1 MATSQR
7 TPRLVCA
14 RCRQEE
20 GASKP
25 TERPPPRGGWA
36 RTSSPRRSLSRSRRK
51 PQHPARGVQ
60 RIPLRAC
67 GLVLIV
73 YRTPTGWP
81 SRAPESER
89 FISPVLA
96 RMALAVDR
104 GRTGAYAAFGL
115 RALIRW

>member
-1 MATSQR
+1 M
-7 TPRLVCA
+7 
-14 RCRQEE
+14 
-20 GASKP
+20 
-25 TERPPPRGGWA
+25 
-36 RTSSPRRSLSRSRRK
+36 
-51 PQHPARGVQ
+51 
-60 RIPLRAC
+60 
-67 GLVLIV
+67 LIV